1 MRDRLASR
9 GPQQGPQQGLTLVEL
24 MVAVVIA
31 LFLLAAL
38 AGLYVNARGLLRHEN
53 ALARMQSDARLS
65 FGVMGQAVRNAGFT
79 GCSTALTKVPP
90 FIAEPERLGPHW
102 NLLDPIGIRR
112 GQAQDAWTSFAEDV
126 PAQASARSDVLRTA
140 GTGTHKSSQQL
151 SDNDV
156 VVATDCSQTYISR
169 RALLDTCIKPPPGSG
184 ISGFSPDRGA
194 CGLTPLK
201 RDARVLPAVNDLFF
215 IGRLSEGTGQQ
226 GATGLIH
233 CSSSLIDPKP
243 EQGKANNLSCRMLAE
258 GAVDLKIEAIHG
270 QPSAAVQQKAPGN
283 SVWNNTGSGLAGR
296 ATTPGPTPPPPPPAV
311 RAVEVRLLMASAPGM
326 GALLHAPQSYT
337 FYRDSN
343 GAPQRT
349 TAADR
354 RLYRE
359 FSAVFTLR
367 NRVE

>member
-9 GPQQGPQQGLTLVEL
+9 GPQQGLTLVEL

-79 GCSTALTKVPP
+79 GCSTALSKVPP
-90 FIAEPERLGPHW
+90 FIAEPLRLGRHW

-112 GQAQDAWTSFAEDV
+112 GQAQDGWTSFAEDV

-169 RALLDTCIKPPPGSG
+169 RALLDTCIQPPPGSG

-201 RDARVLPAVNDLFF
+201 RDARVLPAINDLFF
-215 IGRLSEGTGQQ
+215 IGRLKDGS
-226 GATGLIH
+226 ATGLIH

-243 EQGKANNLSCRMLAE
+243 GHRKANDLSCRMLAE
-258 GAVDLKIEAIHG
+258 GAVDLKIESIHG

-296 ATTPGPTPPPPPPAV
+296 ATTPGPAPPPPPPAV

>member
-9 GPQQGPQQGLTLVEL
+9 GPQQGLTLVEL

-79 GCSTALTKVPP
+79 GCSTALSKVPP
-90 FIAEPERLGPHW
+90 FIAEPLRLGRHW

-112 GQAQDAWTSFAEDV
+112 GQAQDGWTSFAEDV

-169 RALLDTCIKPPPGSG
+169 RALLDTCIQPPPGSG

-201 RDARVLPAVNDLFF
+201 RDARVLPAINDLFF
-215 IGRLSEGTGQQ
+215 IGRLKDGS
-226 GATGLIH
+226 ATGLIH

-243 EQGKANNLSCRMLAE
+243 GHRKANDLSCRMLAE
-258 GAVDLKIEAIHG
+258 GAVDLKIESIHG

>member
-9 GPQQGPQQGLTLVEL
+9 GPQQGLTLVEL

-79 GCSTALTKVPP
+79 GCSTALSKVPP
-90 FIAEPERLGPHW
+90 FIAEPLRLGRHW

-112 GQAQDAWTSFAEDV
+112 GQAQDGWTSFAEDV

-184 ISGFSPDRGA
+184 ISGFSPDRGT

-201 RDARVLPAVNDLFF
+201 RDARVLPAINDLFF
-215 IGRLSEGTGQQ
+215 IGRLKDGS
-226 GATGLIH
+226 ATGLIH

-243 EQGKANNLSCRMLAE
+243 GHRKANDLSCRMLAE
-258 GAVDLKIEAIHG
+258 GAVDLKIESIHG

>member
-9 GPQQGPQQGLTLVEL
+9 GPQQGLTLVEL

-79 GCSTALTKVPP
+79 GCSTALSKVPP
-90 FIAEPERLGPHW
+90 FIAEPLRLGRHW

-112 GQAQDAWTSFAEDV
+112 GQAQDGWTSFAEDV

-201 RDARVLPAVNDLFF
+201 RDARVLPAINDLFF
-215 IGRLSEGTGQQ
+215 IGRLKDGS
-226 GATGLIH
+226 ATGLIH

-243 EQGKANNLSCRMLAE
+243 GHRKANDLSCRMLAE
-258 GAVDLKIEAIHG
+258 GAVDLKIESIHG

>member
-1 MRDRLASR
+1 M
-9 GPQQGPQQGLTLVEL
+9 
-24 MVAVVIA
+24 
-31 LFLLAAL
+31 
-38 AGLYVNARGLLRHEN
+38 
-53 ALARMQSDARLS
+53 
-65 FGVMGQAVRNAGFT
+65 
-79 GCSTALTKVPP
+79 
-90 FIAEPERLGPHW
+90 
-102 NLLDPIGIRR
+102 
-112 GQAQDAWTSFAEDV
+112 
-126 PAQASARSDVLRTA
+126 
-140 GTGTHKSSQQL
+140 
-151 SDNDV
+151 
-156 VVATDCSQTYISR
+156 
-169 RALLDTCIKPPPGSG
+169 
-184 ISGFSPDRGA
+184 
-194 CGLTPLK
+194 
-201 RDARVLPAVNDLFF
+201 LPAVNDLFF
-215 IGRLSEGTGQQ
+215 IGRLKDGS
-226 GATGLIH
+226 ATGLIH

-296 ATTPGPTPPPPPPAV
+296 ATTPGPPPPPPPPAV

-337 FYRDSN
+337 FYRDGN
-343 GAPQRT
+343 GAPRRT

>member
-1 MRDRLASR
+1 
-9 GPQQGPQQGLTLVEL
+9 
-24 MVAVVIA
+24 
-31 LFLLAAL
+31 
-38 AGLYVNARGLLRHEN
+38 
-53 ALARMQSDARLS
+53 
-65 FGVMGQAVRNAGFT
+65 
-79 GCSTALTKVPP
+79 
-90 FIAEPERLGPHW
+90 
-102 NLLDPIGIRR
+102 
-112 GQAQDAWTSFAEDV
+112 
-126 PAQASARSDVLRTA
+126 VLRTA

-201 RDARVLPAVNDLFF
+201 RDARVLPAINDLFF
-215 IGRLSEGTGQQ
+215 IGRLKDGS
-226 GATGLIH
+226 ATGLIH

-258 GAVDLKIEAIHG
+258 GAVDLKIESIHG

-337 FYRDSN
+337 FYRDGN

>member
-9 GPQQGPQQGLTLVEL
+9 GPQQGLTLVEL

-79 GCSTALTKVPP
+79 GCSTALSKVPP
-90 FIAEPERLGPHW
+90 FIAEPLRLGRHW

-112 GQAQDAWTSFAEDV
+112 GQAQDGWTSFAEDV

-169 RALLDTCIKPPPGSG
+169 RALLDTCIQPPPGSG

-201 RDARVLPAVNDLFF
+201 RDARVLPAINDLFF
-215 IGRLSEGTGQQ
+215 IGRLKDGS
-226 GATGLIH
+226 ATGLIH

-243 EQGKANNLSCRMLAE
+243 GHRKANDLSCRMLAE
-258 GAVDLKIEAIHG
+258 GAVDLKIESIHG

-296 ATTPGPTPPPPPPAV
+296 ATTPGPPPPPPPPAV

>member
-9 GPQQGPQQGLTLVEL
+9 GPQQGLTLVEL

-79 GCSTALTKVPP
+79 GCSTALSKVPP
-90 FIAEPERLGPHW
+90 FIAEPLRFGRHW

-112 GQAQDAWTSFAEDV
+112 GQAQDGWTSFAEDV

-201 RDARVLPAVNDLFF
+201 RDARVLPAINDLFF
-215 IGRLSEGTGQQ
+215 IGRLKDGS
-226 GATGLIH
+226 ATGLIH

-243 EQGKANNLSCRMLAE
+243 GHRKANDLSCRMLAE
-258 GAVDLKIEAIHG
+258 GAVDLKIESIHG

>member
-9 GPQQGPQQGLTLVEL
+9 GPQQGLTLVEL

-79 GCSTALTKVPP
+79 GCSTALSKVPP
-90 FIAEPERLGPHW
+90 FIAEPLRLGRHW

-201 RDARVLPAVNDLFF
+201 RDARVLPAINDLFF
-215 IGRLSEGTGQQ
+215 IGRLKDGS
-226 GATGLIH
+226 ATGLIH

-243 EQGKANNLSCRMLAE
+243 GHRKANDLSCRMLAE
-258 GAVDLKIEAIHG
+258 GAVDLKIESIHG

-296 ATTPGPTPPPPPPAV
+296 ATTPGPAPPPPPPAV

-337 FYRDSN
+337 FYRDGN
-343 GAPQRT
+343 GAPRRT

>member
-9 GPQQGPQQGLTLVEL
+9 GPQQGLTLVEL

-79 GCSTALTKVPP
+79 GCSTALSKVPP
-90 FIAEPERLGPHW
+90 FIAEPLRLGRHW

-112 GQAQDAWTSFAEDV
+112 GQAQDGWTSFAEDV

-201 RDARVLPAVNDLFF
+201 RDARVLPAINDLFF
-215 IGRLSEGTGQQ
+215 IGRLKDGS
-226 GATGLIH
+226 ATGLIH

-243 EQGKANNLSCRMLAE
+243 GHRKANDLSCRMLAE
-258 GAVDLKIEAIHG
+258 GAVDLKIESIHG

-343 GAPQRT
+343 GAPRRT